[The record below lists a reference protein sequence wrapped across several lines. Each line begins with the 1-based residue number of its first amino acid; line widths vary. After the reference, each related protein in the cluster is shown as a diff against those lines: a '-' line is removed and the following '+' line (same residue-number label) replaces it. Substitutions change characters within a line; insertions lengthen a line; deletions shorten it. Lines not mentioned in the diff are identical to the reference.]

1 MRPQTYEDATESAL
15 LKSLLRG
22 RDQLEN
28 TVFALLDPDG
38 EPLTRG
44 ARSPR
49 MTYRTVDRFAAALR
63 RTAVRY
69 EADAAPIAALPVVRD
84 LRLALN
90 VAAADLRPLVVVRGA
105 DEDAARALAAKVASF
120 AWSKLG
126 VGRFHY
132 VVLADEQTFEGLTP
146 EVGVTVVQPEAYG
159 RGGDVLAHVP
169 ASAGDEELGA
179 QMVAGLCSHDVGEK
193 DHEQHVQQG
202 RRARIYWQ
210 HGDLPPT
217 DEVESRRRRRR

>member
-22 RDQLEN
+22 NDQLEN

-105 DEDAARALAAKVASF
+105 ERVEQRVRVVETAEKARVR
-120 AWSKLG
+120 G
-126 VGRFHY
+126 NVG
-132 VVLADEQTFEGLTP
+132 
-146 EVGVTVVQPEAYG
+146 
-159 RGGDVLAHVP
+159 GG
-169 ASAGDEELGA
+169 GG
-179 QMVAGLCSHDVGEK
+179 G
-193 DHEQHVQQG
+193 
-202 RRARIYWQ
+202 
-210 HGDLPPT
+210 
-217 DEVESRRRRRR
+217 